1 MAYLNDAVLKKM
13 TRSSQTC
20 RFYRLLIMA
29 MLLCAA
35 CNAPRNNPFDPQN
48 PRSPYVALKGHVQ
61 TQSFPRT
68 ALAGA
73 AMLWKNGDRLAQTDA
88 QGHFR
93 FENLL
98 PENDWLHIEKSGYKK
113 DSVFV
118 LWEGNKQIALDIF
131 LNAMPA
137 MEKLQL
143 STEILHQYF
152 SNQEARLVV
161 KVEISDQDNDVDS
174 VFVKSEKFGL
184 RKALDYDVND
194 KSYIATL
201 KLFDLKVNYLEGLIG
216 EDFLIVVKDLS
227 ADEIVIGK
235 SGVKRVIQDEIEFE
249 SPAGD
254 QQVSSTPT
262 FTWKRFRPGFP
273 FTFMLEIFTFEG
285 LVFQKSGLPS
295 ESISYAQETP
305 LAPGEYLWVV
315 WCVDEFQ
322 NRSRSKPA
330 SFIVMQ

>member
-1 MAYLNDAVLKKM
+1 ML
-13 TRSSQTC
+13 RSSNKTHHPG
-20 RFYRLLIMA
+20 RLLIMA
-29 MLLCAA
+29 LSLCAA
-35 CNAPRNNPFDPQN
+35 CNVPRNNPFDPQN
-48 PRSPYVALKGHVQ
+48 PRSPYVTLEGRVH
-61 TQSFPRT
+61 TQSLPRAT
-68 ALAGA
+68 LAEA
-73 AMLWKNGDRLAQTDA
+73 VMFWKNGSRLAQTDA

-93 FENLL
+93 FENLR

-118 LWEGNKQIALDIF
+118 LWDGNKQIALDIF
-131 LNAMPA
+131 LNAMPVL
-137 MEKLQL
+137 ENLQL

-152 SNQEARLVV
+152 SNQEARLAV
-161 KVEISDQDNDVDS
+161 KAGISDRDNDVDS
-174 VFVKSEKFGL
+174 VFVTSEKFGL
-184 RKALDYDVND
+184 RKALDYDVDD

-201 KLFDLKVNYLEGLIG
+201 KLFDLKVNNLEELIG
-216 EDFLIVVKDLS
+216 EDFRIVVKDRA
-227 ADEIVIGK
+227 ADEIVVGK

-254 QQVSSTPT
+254 QVVSSTPT
-262 FTWKRFRPGFP
+262 FIWKRFRPGFP
-273 FTFMLEIFTFEG
+273 FTFTLEVFTFEG
-285 LVFQKSGLPS
+285 LVFQKSGLPAA
-295 ESISYAQETP
+295 SISYTMETP

>member
-1 MAYLNDAVLKKM
+1 M
-13 TRSSQTC
+13 TRPFKKR
-20 RFYRLLIMA
+20 RFNRLLIVA
-29 MLLCAA
+29 MLLCSA

-48 PRSPYVALKGHVQ
+48 PRSPYVVLEGHVRA
-61 TQSFPRT
+61 QSLPRA
-68 ALAGA
+68 ALDGVT
-73 AMLWKNGDRLAQTDA
+73 MFWKNDSRFVQTDA

-98 PENDWLHIEKSGYKK
+98 PENDWLFIEKSGYKK

-118 LWEGNKQIALDIF
+118 LWEGSKQIALDIF
-131 LNAMPA
+131 LNAMPVL
-137 MEKLQL
+137 ENLQL

-161 KVEISDQDNDVDS
+161 KAQISDRDNDIDA

-194 KSYIATL
+194 KSYIALL
-201 KLFDLKVNYLEGLIG
+201 KLFDLKVNNLEELIG
-216 EDFLIVVKDLS
+216 EDFLILVKDR
-227 ADEIVIGK
+227 AEDEIVAGK
-235 SGVKRVIQDEIEFE
+235 SGIKRVIQEEIEFE

-273 FTFMLEIFTFEG
+273 VTFTLEIFTFEG
-285 LVFQKSGLPS
+285 LVFQKSGLPA
-295 ESISYAQETP
+295 ESISYTMETP

>member
-1 MAYLNDAVLKKM
+1 M
-13 TRSSQTC
+13 TRFPET
-20 RFYRLLIMA
+20 RHAGRLLLMA
-29 MLLCAA
+29 MSLCAA
-35 CNAPRNNPFDPQN
+35 CNAPRNNPLDPQN
-48 PRSPYVALKGHVQ
+48 PRSPYVALEGHVQ
-61 TQSFPRT
+61 TQSFPRA
-68 ALAGA
+68 ALTGA
-73 AMLWKNGDRLAQTDA
+73 AMFWKNGDRLAQTDA

-93 FENLL
+93 FENLM

-118 LWEGNKQIALDIF
+118 FWEGNKQIALDIF

-137 MEKLQL
+137 MENLQL

-161 KVEISDQDNDVDS
+161 KAEISDRDNDIDS

-184 RKALDYDVND
+184 RKALDYDVDD

-201 KLFDLKVNYLEGLIG
+201 KLFDLKVNNLEELIG
-216 EDFLIVVKDLS
+216 EDFLVVVKDRT
-227 ADEIVIGK
+227 ADEIVVGK

-262 FTWKRFRPGFP
+262 FTWKRFRPGFS
-273 FTFMLEIFTFEG
+273 FTFTLEIFTFEG
-285 LVFQKSGLPS
+285 LIFQKNGLPA
-295 ESISYAQETP
+295 ESISYTMETP

>member
-1 MAYLNDAVLKKM
+1 
-13 TRSSQTC
+13 
-20 RFYRLLIMA
+20 LIIA
-29 MLLCAA
+29 LSFCAA
-35 CNAPRNNPFDPQN
+35 CNAPRDNPFDPQN
-48 PRSPYVALKGHVQ
+48 PRSPYVALEGHVQ
-61 TQSFPRT
+61 TQSLPRT
-68 ALAGA
+68 ALTGA
-73 AMLWKNGDRLAQTDA
+73 AMFWKNGNRLLQTDA
-88 QGHFR
+88 QGYFR
-93 FENLL
+93 FENLM

-118 LWEGNKQIALDIF
+118 LWDGNKQIALDIF
-131 LNAMPA
+131 LNAMPV
-137 MEKLQL
+137 MENLQL
-143 STEILHQYF
+143 ATEILHQYF

-161 KVEISDQDNDVDS
+161 KAGISDRDNDIDS
-174 VFVKSEKFGL
+174 VFIKSENFGL
-184 RKALDYDVND
+184 RKALDYDVDD

-201 KLFDLKVNYLEGLIG
+201 KLFDLKVNDLEELIG
-216 EDFLIVVKDLS
+216 EDFPIVVKDRA
-227 ADEIVIGK
+227 ADEIVVGK
-235 SGVKRVIQDEIEFE
+235 SGVKRVIQNEIEFE

-273 FTFMLEIFTFEG
+273 FTFTLEIFTFEG
-285 LVFQKSGLPS
+285 LAFQKSGLPA
-295 ESISYAQETP
+295 ESISYTMETP